1 MKSII
6 LLTACVTPNGMT
18 KTALQDSNVRL
29 NQYIKA
35 IQFYLLNTK
44 YNICICENSNTD
56 LSLYFKDSIANNRL
70 EFLVYKGNHFDKSKG
85 KGYGEAEIIQYAI
98 EHSQIIDKNTRII
111 KITGRYIVNNI
122 TKEIEYIEN
131 LNIKKNTK
139 AFIFTNDIRYYFC
152 NSFFFIAPVTFF
164 SEYFLKHKNKIDDS
178 QGFNFENLLF
188 EELVYYSN
196 IYNKKIIIPP
206 YPLEI
211 DAISGS
217 SGKKYRALTK
227 IDYIRSLYLNII
239 TQKIPILILFLKL
252 KFFCFRFIKRAIYKY

>member
-18 KTALQDSNVRL
+18 KTALQDPNVRL

-35 IQFYLLNTK
+35 IRFYLRNTK

-56 LSLYFKDSIANNRL
+56 LSLYFKDSTDINRL
-70 EFLVYKGNHFDKSKG
+70 EFLVFKGNKFDKSKG

-111 KITGRYIVNNI
+111 KITGRYIIRNI
-122 TKEIEYIEN
+122 IKEIEYIEN
-131 LNIKKNTK
+131 LKLKENAE
-139 AFIFTNDIRYYFC
+139 AFVFTDDIRYYFC
-152 NSFFFIAPVTFF
+152 NSYFFIAPVSFF
-164 SEYFLKHKNKIDDS
+164 SENFLKHKNKIDDS
-178 QGFNFENLLF
+178 HGLSFENLLF
-188 EELVYYSN
+188 EELIYYSN
-196 IYNKKIIIPP
+196 LNNRKFIIPP

-217 SGKKYRALTK
+217 SGKKYSLLTK
-227 IDYIRSLYLNII
+227 KDYMKSLYLNIV
-239 TQKIPILILFLKL
+239 TQNVPILILFLKL
-252 KFFCFRFIKRAIYKY
+252 KFYCFRFLKQVLS